1 MFRPTQCMQGRLRLT
16 TKQIGPGYYKGNRTG
31 SMGHFGRKKGIY
43 IIDWEKVRTYVVPE
57 GLAEFKLTPFVTKR
71 MEPTRTLYTKTI
83 DHGDKEATYPRG
95 YTGKDF
101 LKEWTEENDAEV
113 DELRLRQEE
122 INAEE
127 PTETQTTKSEK
138 EYTRG
143 QPSAEARWPRDQA
156 VVWTAHC
163 LTSLPTHDAISLTEL
178 YGVNSRNSTPY
189 LDASKAMFPAFT
201 GSTRRPRQVNLS
213 TRSTNLFSG
222 ASPKRQHP
230 SGHGSQATLAIAQH
244 ERAQRQ
250 LERDRLNSSQTI
262 QRTWRGYRSRK
273 ITWSIWREEWDEHE
287 RARGIGYRPAAEIQ
301 GTAYS
306 SSLECAKQLRLLL
319 QFIQTTSQEDAA
331 RLGYFSK
338 CLQRTVE
345 TTSLSTEG
353 EWTAILSR
361 LMMVALDILKATSRS
376 NSISYSIDDLLQLLV
391 FLTRLIPKQ
400 MARQARKYYDVMAKL
415 TLDSSTTNFTRDRL
429 VEAIL
434 ALLQPITSET
444 LVVYEWFAR
453 TYLTI
458 PFLQDHL
465 GTINDLAAQV
475 NYKLL
480 ASVISTNI
488 LPSQS
493 FTHAEQ
499 VEPRIWL
506 LAYFIYFHR
515 HALGGQ
521 AINQTPEVL
530 FVKVVSLLLSSAA
543 TYISQRLDLDDFRD
557 SQPSQEL
564 KPLPPFVRSEILTL
578 INQNSITHL
587 LSLAGKGEVVGNDI
601 QQTGEDD
608 AKSLATYALTLL
620 RIFPKRGDEIRMWLY
635 LGSASIYE
643 DTTSTASKLPAI
655 KYFWYAART
664 TEVYLNVS
672 KNPHGVLA
680 MLLPPGNDENEQVQQ
695 RWNDQEQQWTVI
707 LIFLEL
713 YTFLLKVLDDDEF
726 FSGASTNKYTSWT
739 KESALALEDIK
750 ELTIFLT
757 NLAFTL
763 YWNSSELTAAETD
776 KTFEMRDYFS
786 VSGPREIIPPAPRKP
801 QSKDLGGATGI
812 PLHYFKGL
820 VTGLLRMIHER
831 DSRRRFLPDG
841 HWLMTNRFD
850 MTGFIPA
857 VVAEEENRHQL
868 QDDDDE
874 SEPEDE
880 AIEDALQSS
889 LGLVGTGRE
898 QNLRRMEILRRR
910 QLQASRRKELEAV
923 APRLEILRNMP
934 FSIPFTTR
942 VQIFREFI
950 YRDQIRRRN
959 GYVDPDSWRLSIA
972 QGATSLN
979 DDGFGARDLL
989 SKHHA
994 NIRRESVF
1002 RDAFESFYSL
1012 GEAFKEPIQI
1022 TFIDKFDTIEAG
1034 IDGGGVA
1041 KEFLTSVISD
1051 AFNPTEFRSMF
1062 VENDEHLLYP
1072 NPSSIEQLKS
1082 HLRAIGVAERSTHWN
1097 EHIRDVLQEYEFLG
1111 RIIGKCLYE
1120 GILVDVSF
1128 AGFFLLKWALTGGAG
1143 SASRES
1149 SYRANL
1155 NDVQDLDKGL
1165 YQGLLQLKNYPGN
1178 VEDFALNFTVTDTVR
1193 VLDYEGGYKT
1203 ETITRELKPGGSNIP
1218 VTNQN
1223 RLVYISYIARHRLQ
1237 LQPYLQ
1243 TNAFLQGLGQIIQP
1257 SWLSMFNQGELQRL
1271 VGGDAIEIDVDD
1283 LRRNTVYS
1291 GVYVLGDDQQDHP
1304 TIKIFWEVLK
1314 AMPNEDRQKVLKFV
1328 TSTPRAPLLGFSH
1341 LNPRFSIRDSSSDE
1355 ERLPSAS
1362 TCANLLKLPRYSNA
1376 HTLREKLMYAVNSGA
1391 GFDLS

>member
-1 MFRPTQCMQGRLRLT
+1 
-16 TKQIGPGYYKGNRTG
+16 
-31 SMGHFGRKKGIY
+31 
-43 IIDWEKVRTYVVPE
+43 
-57 GLAEFKLTPFVTKR
+57 
-71 MEPTRTLYTKTI
+71 
-83 DHGDKEATYPRG
+83 
-95 YTGKDF
+95 
-101 LKEWTEENDAEV
+101 
-113 DELRLRQEE
+113 
-122 INAEE
+122 
-127 PTETQTTKSEK
+127 
-138 EYTRG
+138 
-143 QPSAEARWPRDQA
+143 
-156 VVWTAHC
+156 
-163 LTSLPTHDAISLTEL
+163 
-178 YGVNSRNSTPY
+178 
-189 LDASKAMFPAFT
+189 MFPSFT
-201 GSTRRPRQVNLS
+201 GNTRRPRQVNLS
-213 TRSTNLFSG
+213 TRSTNPFSG
-222 ASPKRQHP
+222 PPPKRQHP
-230 SGHGSQATLAIAQH
+230 SGQGPQATLANAQQ

-250 LERDRLNSSQTI
+250 LERERLNSSRTI
-262 QRTWRGYRSRK
+262 QRAWRGYRSRK
-273 ITWSIWREEWDEHE
+273 ATWSIWRNNWDEHE
-287 RARGIGYRPAAEIQ
+287 KARGLGYHTATELQ
-301 GTAYS
+301 GSAYS
-306 SSLECAKQLRLLL
+306 SSLECAKQLQLLL

-331 RLGYFSK
+331 RLVYFSK

-345 TTSLSTEG
+345 STSLSTEG
-353 EWTAILSR
+353 EWTAMLSR
-361 LMMVALDILKATSRS
+361 LVATTLDILKASCHS
-376 NSISYSIDDLLQLLV
+376 SSISYSIDDLLQLLV

-415 TLDSSTTNFTRDRL
+415 TTRLSLASSQRNMDLSRDGL

-434 ALLQPITSET
+434 SLLQPITSET
-444 LVVYEWFAR
+444 LIVYEWFAR

-458 PFLQDHL
+458 PSLQNHL
-465 GTINDLAAQV
+465 GTISDLAARV

-480 ASVISTNI
+480 ASVISTN
-488 LPSQS
+488 LLSSQS
-493 FTHAEQ
+493 FLHAEQ
-499 VEPRIWL
+499 VEPRTWL

-515 HALGGQ
+515 HALGEQ
-521 AINQTPEVL
+521 ALNQTPEVL
-530 FVKVVSLLLSSAA
+530 FVKVVSQLLGSAA
-543 TYISQRLDLDDFRD
+543 THVSQRLDLDDFGD
-557 SQPSQEL
+557 GQPSQEL

-578 INQNSITHL
+578 VNQNSITHL
-587 LSLAGKGEVVGNDI
+587 LSLAGKGQVAENDVR
-601 QQTGEDD
+601 QTREDD

-635 LGSASIYE
+635 LGSASTYE
-643 DTTSTASKLPAI
+643 DTGSTTSKLPAI
-655 KYFWYAART
+655 KYFWQASRT
-664 TEVYLNVS
+664 TNVYHNVS
-672 KNPHGVLA
+672 HNPNDIID
-680 MLLPPGNDENEQVQQ
+680 MLLPPTSGENKQAQQ
-695 RWNDQEQQWTVI
+695 ERGDQEQQWTVI

-726 FSGASTNKYTSWT
+726 FSGNSDNKYTSWT
-739 KESALALEDIK
+739 KESALALEDVK
-750 ELTIFLT
+750 ELTVFLT

-763 YWNSSELTAAETD
+763 YWNSSTLAAAEATER
-776 KTFEMRDYFS
+776 TFEMRDYFS
-786 VSGPREIIPPAPRKP
+786 VSGPREPNQPAPRKP
-801 QSKDLGGATGI
+801 RSKNLGGATGI

-850 MTGFIPA
+850 MAGFIPT

-868 QDDDDE
+868 QDDDEE

-880 AIEDALQSS
+880 AMEDALHSS
-889 LGLVGTGRE
+889 LGLVGTSRE
-898 QNLRRMEILRRR
+898 QNIRRMEILRRR
-910 QLQASRRKELEAV
+910 QQQASRRKELEAV

-950 YRDQIRRRN
+950 YRDQVRRRKGN
-959 GYVDPDSWRLSIA
+959 VDPDAWRLSLIH
-972 QGATSLN
+972 GAT
-979 DDGFGARDLL
+979 DGIAMAREIM

-994 NIRRESVF
+994 DIRRENLF
-1002 RDAFESFYSL
+1002 EDAFEQFYPL

-1022 TFIDKFDTIEAG
+1022 TFIDKFDTVEAG
-1034 IDGGGVA
+1034 IDGGGVT
-1041 KEFLTSVISD
+1041 KEFLTSIIND
-1051 AFNPTEFRSMF
+1051 AFNPSGTLSMF
-1062 VENDEHLLYP
+1062 AENDEHLLYP
-1072 NPSSIEQLKS
+1072 NPASVEQQKS
-1082 HLRAIGVAERSTHWN
+1082 QLREAGIAERSPEWN
-1097 EHIRDVLQEYEFLG
+1097 EHIRELLKRYEFLG

-1128 AGFFLLKWALTGGAG
+1128 AGFFLLKWALTGGTG

-1149 SYRANL
+1149 AYRANL
-1155 NDVQDLDKGL
+1155 NDVQDLDKSL

-1178 VEDFALNFTVTDTVR
+1178 VEDFALNFTVTDTVSLPDER
-1193 VLDYEGGYKT
+1193 GKEKT
-1203 ETITRELKPGGSNIP
+1203 QTITRELKPGGSNIP

-1243 TNAFLQGLGQIIQP
+1243 TQAFLQGLGQIIQP

-1271 VGGDAIEIDVDD
+1271 VGGDAVEIDVND

-1304 TIKIFWEVLK
+1304 TIKLFWEVLE
-1314 AMPNEDRQKVLKFV
+1314 AMPNTDRQKVLKFV

-1362 TCANLLKLPRYSNA
+1362 TCANLLKLPLYTNA

>member
-1 MFRPTQCMQGRLRLT
+1 
-16 TKQIGPGYYKGNRTG
+16 
-31 SMGHFGRKKGIY
+31 
-43 IIDWEKVRTYVVPE
+43 
-57 GLAEFKLTPFVTKR
+57 
-71 MEPTRTLYTKTI
+71 
-83 DHGDKEATYPRG
+83 
-95 YTGKDF
+95 
-101 LKEWTEENDAEV
+101 
-113 DELRLRQEE
+113 
-122 INAEE
+122 
-127 PTETQTTKSEK
+127 
-138 EYTRG
+138 
-143 QPSAEARWPRDQA
+143 
-156 VVWTAHC
+156 
-163 LTSLPTHDAISLTEL
+163 
-178 YGVNSRNSTPY
+178 
-189 LDASKAMFPAFT
+189 MFPAFT

-213 TRSTNLFSG
+213 TRSTNPFSG

-230 SGHGSQATLAIAQH
+230 SGHGPQATLAIAQQ

-250 LERDRLNSSQTI
+250 QERERLNSSRTI
-262 QRTWRGYRSRK
+262 QRTWRGYKSRK
-273 ITWSIWREEWDEHE
+273 ATWSIWRKAWDDFEK
-287 RARGIGYRPAAEIQ
+287 ARGLGYQPAAELQ
-301 GTAYS
+301 GSAYS
-306 SSLECAKQLRLLL
+306 SSLECAKQLQLLL

-331 RLGYFSK
+331 RLSYFSK

-345 TTSLSTEG
+345 CTSLSTEG
-353 EWTAILSR
+353 EWTVILSR
-361 LMMVALDILKATSRS
+361 LMMVVLDILRASCHS
-376 NSISYSIDDLLQLLV
+376 SSISYSIDDLLQLLS

-415 TLDSSTTNFTRDRL
+415 TTHFNVASRSSTTSFTRDCL
-429 VEAIL
+429 VGAIL

-458 PFLQDHL
+458 PSLQDYL

-488 LPSQS
+488 LPSRS
-493 FTHAEQ
+493 FLYADQ

-506 LAYFIYFHR
+506 LAYFVYFHR
-515 HALGGQ
+515 HALGDQ

-530 FVKVVSLLLSSAA
+530 FVKVVSSLLSSAA
-543 TYISQRLDLDDFRD
+543 THISQRLDLDEYGDG
-557 SQPSQEL
+557 QPSREL

-578 INQNSITHL
+578 VNQNSITHL
-587 LSLAGKGEVVGNDI
+587 LSLAGKGQVVGNNI

-643 DTTSTASKLPAI
+643 DAASTASKLPAI
-655 KYFWYAART
+655 KYFWHASRVT
-664 TEVYLNVS
+664 KVYLNVS
-672 KNPHGVLA
+672 QNPSGILEL
-680 MLLPPGNDENEQVQQ
+680 LLPPSNGENEQVQSQ
-695 RWNDQEQQWTVI
+695 WNDQEQQWTVI

-726 FSGASTNKYTSWT
+726 FSGANNNKYTSWT
-739 KESALALEDIK
+739 KESALALEDVK
-750 ELTIFLT
+750 DLTIFLT

-763 YWNSSELTAAETD
+763 YWNSSDLTDAESDDRTSG
-776 KTFEMRDYFS
+776 MRGYFN
-786 VSGPREIIPPAPRKP
+786 VSGSREPIPQAARKP

-850 MTGFIPA
+850 MAGFIPA

-868 QDDDDE
+868 QDEDEE

-880 AIEDALQSS
+880 TIEDALQSS
-889 LGLVGTGRE
+889 LGLVGTSRE

-950 YRDQIRRRN
+950 YRDQIRRRK
-959 GYVDPDSWRLSIA
+959 GYVDPDAWRLSIF
-972 QGATSLN
+972 QGATGLSE
-979 DDGFGARDLL
+979 DGQSMGRDIL

-994 NIRRESVF
+994 DIRRANLFE
-1002 RDAFESFYSL
+1002 DAFEQFYPL

-1022 TFIDKFDTIEAG
+1022 TFIDQFDTVEAG

-1041 KEFLTSVISD
+1041 KEFLTSIISD
-1051 AFNPTEFRSMF
+1051 AFNPSGTLSMF
-1062 VENDEHLLYP
+1062 ADNDEHLLYP
-1072 NPSSIEQLKS
+1072 NPASVEQQKS
-1082 HLRAIGVAERSTHWN
+1082 QLRAAGIAERSPEWN
-1097 EHIRDVLQEYEFLG
+1097 EHIRELLKRYEFLG

-1128 AGFFLLKWALTGGAG
+1128 AGFFLLKWALTGGTG

-1149 SYRANL
+1149 AYRANL
-1155 NDVQDLDKGL
+1155 NDVQDLDKSL

-1178 VEDFALNFTVTDTVR
+1178 VEDFALNFTVTDTVS
-1193 VLDYEGGYKT
+1193 LPDEKGNEKAQ
-1203 ETITRELKPGGSNIP
+1203 TITRELKPGGSNIP

-1271 VGGDAIEIDVDD
+1271 VGGDAIEIDVND

-1304 TIKIFWEVLK
+1304 TIKIFWEVLE
-1314 AMPNEDRQKVLKFV
+1314 AMPNEGRQKVLKFV

-1362 TCANLLKLPRYSNA
+1362 TCANLLKLPRYTNA
-1376 HTLREKLMYAVNSGA
+1376 ETLREKLMYAVNSGA